1 MKKLFLFTVLL
12 TTIATADPQL
22 TEYLTMADSREWVC
36 RTDAECLAEEVAK
49 ARGEECRIIPSADGD
64 IFKC

>member
-1 MKKLFLFTVLL
+1 MTRSFLFAALL
-12 TTIATADPQL
+12 TTTATADPLL

-36 RTDAECLAEEVAK
+36 RTDAECLAEEAAK